1 VIGRER
7 TGATRTGRRCRTYRW
22 GLARPP
28 SIKRFIFEKVFG
40 RIMDDPRSPA
50 LRRDVLKASG
60 AALALSAGGVATAQ
74 EDGYEPLGSVELS
87 GAKELVVGGDGQT
100 AYVALTDGYAT
111 VDLST
116 PASPEAMAVERG
128 LVPEGESDALRQIYD
143 VKQDGDT
150 LIVAGPANGTG
161 RGTSGFFAVDVSDPS
176 DPAVDGFY
184 ATDFAI
190 HNCFLRDGYA
200 YLTANDGR
208 ENPMVVVDVE
218 AREEVTR
225 WSPVE
230 RDEAWGDVPPGRR
243 TLHDLYVQDDR
254 AYLVYWDA
262 GTWILDVSDP
272 ASPAFVT
279 RFGHYSL
286 DDLRGSSSRAASMEP
301 PGNAHYV
308 RPSEDG
314 SVVAVGGESWDVGD
328 SGSGGPSGIDLW
340 DLSDPSSP
348 ERLST
353 IEPEPAA
360 TNSYG
365 GDTWTTSHN
374 FDFAGDRL
382 YTSWYNA
389 GVKLHDVS
397 DPANPEEL
405 AWWMEPEDTSFWA
418 ACRGVADGF
427 FVASSLGPSLRETNR
442 AGVYT
447 FPDEPGEQ
455 ADRPSLTES
464 SSGGT
469 TTATTTD
476 TTTAVATTNGNE
488 SGDDSR
494 SAGSDGSDGGEM
506 PGFGVG
512 AALAGL
518 GLGLRRLRR
527 D

>member
-1 VIGRER
+1 
-7 TGATRTGRRCRTYRW
+7 
-22 GLARPP
+22 
-28 SIKRFIFEKVFG
+28 
-40 RIMDDPRSPA
+40 MDDPRGST

-60 AALALSAGGVATAQ
+60 AAFALPTVGRVATAQ
-74 EDGYEPLGSVELS
+74 EGGYAPLGSADLP
-87 GAKELVVGGDGQT
+87 GAKELVVGEDGRT

-116 PASPEAMAVERG
+116 PGAPEPMAVERG
-128 LVPEGESDALRQIYD
+128 LVPEGETDALGQIYD
-143 VKQDGDT
+143 VKQDGDR

-161 RGTSGFFAVDVSDPS
+161 RGTSGFFAVDVSEPS

-208 ENPMVVVDVE
+208 GNPMVVVDVD
-218 AREEVTR
+218 AGAEVAR
-225 WSPVE
+225 WSLLD

-243 TLHDLYVQDDR
+243 TLHDLYVQGDR
-254 AYLVYWDA
+254 AYLAYWDA
-262 GTWILDVSDP
+262 GTWLLDVSDP
-272 ASPAFVT
+272 TVPAFVA
-279 RFGHYSL
+279 RFGDHTL
-286 DDLRGSSSRAASMEP
+286 AELRESSSRSASMEP

-308 RPSEDG
+308 QPSDDG

-389 GVKLHDVS
+389 GVKLYDVS
-397 DPANPEEL
+397 DPAEPEEL
-405 AWWMEPEDTSFWA
+405 AWWLEPDETSFWT
-418 ACRGVADGF
+418 ACRGVDGDF
-427 FVASSLGPSLRETNR
+427 FVASSLGPSLREPNR

-455 ADRPSLTES
+455 SARPSLTEAT
-464 SSGGT
+464 SGET
-469 TTATTTD
+469 SATADATTAAPTGG
-476 TTTAVATTNGNE
+476 GNE
-488 SGDDSR
+488 SDGGD
-494 SAGSDGSDGGEM
+494 GSGDSDGGGM

>member
-1 VIGRER
+1 
-7 TGATRTGRRCRTYRW
+7 
-22 GLARPP
+22 
-28 SIKRFIFEKVFG
+28 
-40 RIMDDPRSPA
+40 MDAPRSSA

-60 AALALSAGGVATAQ
+60 AALALPTVGRVTAAQ
-74 EDGYEPLGSVELS
+74 EDGYAPLGSAELP
-87 GAKELVVGGDGQT
+87 GAKELVVSDDGRT

-116 PASPEAMAVERG
+116 PSSPEPMAVERN
-128 LVPEGESDALRQIYD
+128 LVPEGETDPLRQIYD
-143 VKQDGDT
+143 VKQDGDR

-184 ATDFAI
+184 PTDFAI

-200 YLTANDGR
+200 YLTGNDGR
-208 ENPMVVVDVE
+208 GNPVVVVDVE
-218 AREEVTR
+218 SRSEVAR
-225 WSPVE
+225 WSPLS
-230 RDEAWGDVPPGRR
+230 RDEAWGKVPAGRR

-272 ASPAFVT
+272 ADPGYVT
-279 RFGHYSL
+279 RFGDYSL
-286 DDLRGSSSRAASMEP
+286 EDLLESSPRAAGMEP

-308 RPSEDG
+308 QPSDDG

-328 SGSGGPSGIDLW
+328 SGSGGPSGIHLW
-340 DLSDPSSP
+340 DLSDPASP
-348 ERLST
+348 ERVST
-353 IEPEPAA
+353 IDPEPAA

-382 YTSWYNA
+382 YASWYNA
-389 GVKLHDVS
+389 GVKLYDVS

-405 AWWMEPEDTSFWA
+405 AWWLRPDETSFWT
-418 ACRGVADGF
+418 ACRGVAGEF
-427 FVASSLGPSLRETNR
+427 FVASSLGPSLRETDQ
-442 AGVYT
+442 AGVFT
-447 FPDEPGEQ
+447 FPDESGEQ
-455 ADRPSLTES
+455 ADRPSLTEAS
-464 SSGGT
+464 SSG
-469 TTATTTD
+469 TTAATETD
-476 TTTAVATTNGNE
+476 ATTAAPEDGN
-488 SGDDSR
+488 
-494 SAGSDGSDGGEM
+494 GSDGGGGSDGDGDSDGGGM

-518 GLGLRRLRR
+518 GLGLRRYGR